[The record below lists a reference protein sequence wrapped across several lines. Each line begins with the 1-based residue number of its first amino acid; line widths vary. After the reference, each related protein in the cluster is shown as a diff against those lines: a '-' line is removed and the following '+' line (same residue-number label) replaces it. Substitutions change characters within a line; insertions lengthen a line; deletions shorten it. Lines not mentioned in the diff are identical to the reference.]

1 MLSYWVKVWPPWEV
15 LQSQDKHQVVSFGDF
30 IKYVLYETTLRK
42 TESLYDT
49 DVHLQDIAGH
59 CFFGSLKSSHDK
71 EEFHSAASFH
81 LKKKSATLCKP
92 TIIIKNPLGH
102 N

>member
-1 MLSYWVKVWPPWEV
+1 MASLRGLTKPR
-15 LQSQDKHQVVSFGDF
+15 QVPSSLLCDF
-30 IKYVLYETTLRK
+30 INYVLYIDKYETTLRK
-42 TESLYDT
+42 TGSLYDT

-102 N
+102 K

>member
-1 MLSYWVKVWPPWEV
+1 MASLRGLTKPRQAPSS
-15 LQSQDKHQVVSFGDF
+15 LLCDF
-30 IKYVLYETTLRK
+30 INYVLYIDKYETTLRK
-42 TESLYDT
+42 TGSLYYT

-59 CFFGSLKSSHDK
+59 ICFFRSLKSSHDK

-102 N
+102 K

>member
-15 LQSQDKHQVVSFGDF
+15 LQSQDKRQVVSFSDF
-30 IKYVLYETTLRK
+30 IKYVLYETTLCK

-49 DVHLQDIAGH
+49 DMRLQDTAGH
-59 CFFGSLKSSHDK
+59 CFFGSLKSSYDK

-92 TIIIKNPLGH
+92 TIIIKNP
-102 N
+102 

>member
-15 LQSQDKHQVVSFGDF
+15 LQSQDKRWRVSSGNF
-30 IKYVLYETTLRK
+30 IKYVLYKTTLRK

-59 CFFGSLKSSHDK
+59 CFFGSLKSSQW
-71 EEFHSAASFH
+71 
-81 LKKKSATLCKP
+81 
-92 TIIIKNPLGH
+92 
-102 N
+102 

>member
-15 LQSQDKHQVVSFGDF
+15 LQSQDKRQVVSFGDF

-59 CFFGSLKSSHDK
+59 YFLD
-71 EEFHSAASFH
+71 
-81 LKKKSATLCKP
+81 L
-92 TIIIKNPLGH
+92 
-102 N
+102 